1 MADIKVFE
9 PVLALDPAQGEPAF
23 EESRAR
29 FANDAV
35 WLLAQG
41 GHVER
46 FNLGLQPLAFAELA
60 IVKQF
65 LVRHG
70 MEGLPLVIVRN
81 RVVLHGRYPTREEL
95 ARYAGLAEPPPR
107 KFTP

>member
-9 PVLALDPAQGEPAF
+9 PVLVLDPAQGEPAF

-29 FANDAV
+29 FATDAV
-35 WLLAQG
+35 WLLTQG
-41 GHVER
+41 GQIER
-46 FNLGLQPLAFAELA
+46 FNLGLQPLAFSELA

-70 MEGLPLVIVRN
+70 IEGLPLVIVRN
-81 RVVLHGRYPTREEL
+81 RIVLHGRYPTRDEL
-95 ARYAGLAEPPPR
+95 AHYAGLAEPR
-107 KFTP
+107 